1 MKTTKV
7 KMVKIADNTWQV
19 GICTLRKVACHVWH
33 VETPL
38 GWAGVQSRRKALL
51 ICRKENKKG

>member
-19 GICTLRKVACHVWH
+19 GICTLQKIEHHLWS
-33 VETPL
+33 VETPSSC
-38 GWAGVQSRRKALL
+38 AGVRSRREALL

>member
-19 GICTLRKVACHVWH
+19 GICTLQKVAGHVWH

-38 GWAGVQSRRKALL
+38 GWAGVRSRREALL